1 MGKLPFEEVQRDIL
15 VRQEAGVQTQSEL
28 PMDELIE
35 YGIVNVDKPKGPT
48 SHQTAEFVKKIFGLK
63 KAGHSGTLDP
73 GVTGV
78 LPCAI
83 GKATRITQALLPAGK
98 EYVALMYLHQE
109 LDEQV
114 IRKAFDEYKG
124 KIMQM
129 PPVKS
134 AVRRILRPRSVY
146 YIDIIEIDGK
156 HVLFRIG
163 CEAGTYIRKY
173 CLHPDTTILTDGGA
187 VLASDFYLNPLPV
200 YSLRQGNMIKKKSSA
215 TQKLRS
221 PSKLLKITMTSG
233 IDFTV
238 TKDHEMLVS
247 KDYGYEMIE
256 AQKLRNN
263 DYLVRSFN
271 YPESDSNLVIAD
283 LLDDDYLVDQSEIK
297 ELCKEAFLKK
307 YGSIRAMYRDLKIDR
322 KAFLSGSKNAIT
334 IRHLKLSGIYSLVKK
349 KIYSFKTHKGSTIAM
364 KKLDTDFFYLL
375 GLIASDGN
383 NTKEKN
389 TTRHTRI
396 KFHNNNESLVD
407 TFITKYQKIFPEI
420 PISKKK
426 VTPKLFQLDTLNSF
440 LATIAASLGIKSPQK
455 NSCLLSILNVHPSLI
470 RSFIKGCFDGDGSAY
485 FKKKKS
491 KRSQHTSIS
500 LHTASYEDAK
510 TMHKMLLKIQI
521 PNRIFYR
528 RVKKRSPLRS
538 IMMHKDKYY
547 DMYEISI
554 KTVSAQKKFII
565 EVGSEHSFKLAKFDQ
580 IMSIKNQSE
589 VGDQYYVP
597 LHFKKDIKI
606 QKSKLHSMGGN
617 LSRVITGNIPLTR
630 GFYKK
635 ASSLIKLPHLDD
647 FIIEKIKSIEE
658 VDGTDFVYDMT
669 VPKIHNFLIESGF
682 VSSNCH
688 DLGRRLGCGAH
699 MAQLR
704 RSKVATFDESTA
716 YTLQD
721 IADAVWYYKHEKN
734 ETFLRKIVQPIE
746 TGVRHLGRVWAL
758 DSTLK
763 PMSHGRDLAVPGIVK
778 VESDIVKGDLVAVM
792 SMQNTLV
799 SLGIARLSSEKMV
812 SAERGIAVTND
823 KVFLPQ

>member
-173 CLHPDTTILTDGGA
+173 I
-187 VLASDFYLNPLPV
+187 
-200 YSLRQGNMIKKKSSA
+200 
-215 TQKLRS
+215 
-221 PSKLLKITMTSG
+221 
-233 IDFTV
+233 
-238 TKDHEMLVS
+238 
-247 KDYGYEMIE
+247 
-256 AQKLRNN
+256 
-263 DYLVRSFN
+263 
-271 YPESDSNLVIAD
+271 
-283 LLDDDYLVDQSEIK
+283 
-297 ELCKEAFLKK
+297 
-307 YGSIRAMYRDLKIDR
+307 
-322 KAFLSGSKNAIT
+322 
-334 IRHLKLSGIYSLVKK
+334 
-349 KIYSFKTHKGSTIAM
+349 
-364 KKLDTDFFYLL
+364 
-375 GLIASDGN
+375 
-383 NTKEKN
+383 
-389 TTRHTRI
+389 
-396 KFHNNNESLVD
+396 
-407 TFITKYQKIFPEI
+407 
-420 PISKKK
+420 
-426 VTPKLFQLDTLNSF
+426 
-440 LATIAASLGIKSPQK
+440 
-455 NSCLLSILNVHPSLI
+455 
-470 RSFIKGCFDGDGSAY
+470 
-485 FKKKKS
+485 
-491 KRSQHTSIS
+491 
-500 LHTASYEDAK
+500 
-510 TMHKMLLKIQI
+510 
-521 PNRIFYR
+521 
-528 RVKKRSPLRS
+528 
-538 IMMHKDKYY
+538 
-547 DMYEISI
+547 
-554 KTVSAQKKFII
+554 
-565 EVGSEHSFKLAKFDQ
+565 
-580 IMSIKNQSE
+580 
-589 VGDQYYVP
+589 
-597 LHFKKDIKI
+597 
-606 QKSKLHSMGGN
+606 
-617 LSRVITGNIPLTR
+617 
-630 GFYKK
+630 
-635 ASSLIKLPHLDD
+635 
-647 FIIEKIKSIEE
+647 
-658 VDGTDFVYDMT
+658 
-669 VPKIHNFLIESGF
+669 
-682 VSSNCH
+682 H
-688 DLGRRLGCGAH
+688 DLGKRLGCGAH